1 MQVRN
6 SLATAYNILL
16 LLQYLLCWVVIC
28 WLQNAGEVHVFWEG
42 HKNFCE
48 ISILLLSHVQNQVV
62 PVKSKLEISQNF
74 VAFSEYMN
82 FTVFYVVVAKNFSIF
97 EDTRHS
103 SKCNYISWS
112 QQNLALVVVFLG
124 APFKLPVAKN
134 LVNCNVLHQF
144 FCDQIFSERPVIGN
158 WCKFI
163 YLRTSPI
170 EMTDPYLSWFQH
182 VLHFH
187 PSLNFNWSSDFS
199 KGLALKSQSESGF
212 VLNFDIACL
221 DSCSAWKYWSFKRAN
236 NELSILALFSLASN
250 DVKIH
255 SWYW

>member
-170 EMTDPYLSWFQH
+170 EMTD
-182 VLHFH
+182 
-187 PSLNFNWSSDFS
+187 SLFKLISTCVAFS
-199 KGLALKSQSESGF
+199 P
-212 VLNFDIACL
+212 
-221 DSCSAWKYWSFKRAN
+221 
-236 NELSILALFSLASN
+236 
-250 DVKIH
+250 
-255 SWYW
+255 